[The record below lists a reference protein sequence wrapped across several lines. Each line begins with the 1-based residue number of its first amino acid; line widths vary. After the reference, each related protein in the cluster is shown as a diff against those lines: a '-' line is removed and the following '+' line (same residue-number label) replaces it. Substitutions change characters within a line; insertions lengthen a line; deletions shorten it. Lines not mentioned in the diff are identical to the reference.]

1 MRDVANE
8 VYKKMKVGSVAWIRP
23 VAAKG
28 DSLPTFQTAHERAK
42 QLAEEGL
49 IVINEVKR
57 QDDGLI
63 NAIRIQRLA

>member
-1 MRDVANE
+1 
-8 VYKKMKVGSVAWIRP
+8 
-23 VAAKG
+23 
-28 DSLPTFQTAHERAK
+28 
-42 QLAEEGL
+42 L